1 MIFHEQPTDPW
12 VPFDFILLEAYQ
24 MLQDEICPKCGH
36 PVWLCRSDSAS
47 VQFKVRSAVCNAER
61 ELKIVEDRKRPD
73 KEREKDKKVRAGW
86 GEFYYTQ
93 PFVPENIGGE
103 MPTRGEFYASLMASD

>member
-36 PVWLCRSDSAS
+36 PVWLCRSDSPN

-61 ELKIVEDRKRPD
+61 ELRIVEDHKRPD
-73 KEREKDKKVRAGW
+73 KEREKDKKVRASW
-86 GEFYYTQ
+86 GEFFYTQ
-93 PFVPENIGGE
+93 PFVPENIDGE
-103 MPTRGEFYASLMASD
+103 